1 MQLEGLAGGGTK
13 VAVAPLVGDVVEL
26 RIQRAGDL
34 ATRHLVR
41 VSSGSGLVSGFTVRV
56 RVRVRGSRHTRHLEP
71 EHELVALRLVLAL
84 EAAVLLH
91 VAPVV
96 PVVRVR
102 VTVRVRVRACRS
114 AHAEACG

>member
-1 MQLEGLAGGGTK
+1 MQLEGLAGGGAK
-13 VAVAPLVGDVVEL
+13 VAVAPLVGDIVEL

-34 ATRHLVR
+34 ATRHLVG
-41 VSSGSGLVSGFTVRV
+41 VSSGSGLVSGFTVRVRV

-96 PVVRVR
+96 P
-102 VTVRVRVRACRS
+102 
-114 AHAEACG
+114 GQG